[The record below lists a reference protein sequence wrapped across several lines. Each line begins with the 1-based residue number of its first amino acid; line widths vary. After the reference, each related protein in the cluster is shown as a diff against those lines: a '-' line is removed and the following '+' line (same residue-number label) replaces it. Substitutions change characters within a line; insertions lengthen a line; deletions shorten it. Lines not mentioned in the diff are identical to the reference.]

1 MAFHNGATRPFESGV
16 IKDQLFFWIDGHD
29 PIGYPGSGTTMF
41 DLVGSRNM
49 TITGATHQTTAINSF
64 FDIDGGTN
72 DLSLASTDFRFQTSF
87 SCDCWFNIDTFDQ
100 QWFRL
105 VDFWNSTGKSGW
117 MLNRYFTTNKIE
129 WRLEEIDITGDGTF
143 VTGDL
148 STGVWYHIAGVYNS
162 DNNTAQL
169 YLNGS
174 LVDSGNTSGTLN
186 DWSETVLL
194 VGNSSANEAFN
205 GQVGPVRVYTK
216 ALTASEV
223 LKNYTVERTRFGV

>member
-64 FDIDGGTN
+64 FDFDGGTN
-72 DLSLASTDFRFQTSF
+72 ELSLASTDFRFQTSF

-148 STGVWYHIAGVYNS
+148 STGVWYHIAGVY
-162 DNNTAQL
+162 
-169 YLNGS
+169 
-174 LVDSGNTSGTLN
+174 TSGTLN

-205 GQVGPVRVYTK
+205 GKVGPVRVYTK
-216 ALTASEV
+216 ALTASEA
-223 LKNYTVERTRFGV
+223 LQNYTVERTRFGV